1 MSVEAVTRWLRLIE
15 EDAELSPYLIG
26 VDLDRLTAHLT
37 RQLAAGGPVLD
48 GWPGLP
54 EAQRRRAADYLIG
67 VLATDGQGVIDGA
80 AAEFRAGLAGRCP
93 LPAPVTA
100 LVVAALARL
109 VGGGTDRA
117 GRLALL
123 AVLGRVHRRYRLRPE
138 HGPLIGAA
146 LAPVAPRLCP
156 PQVGWERR
164 WRRTWALIERAAGL
178 VGDGPAFWPAEVVGR
193 DLPAEGIAILTVR
206 PWRRLPFRPG
216 QAVPLCLPQ
225 HPGRW
230 RWYCP
235 ANAPRPDGT
244 VELHVRAVAA
254 GTVSR
259 TLVHEVRP
267 GDLLHLGPPVDV
279 GLCLPSNPERAG
291 WPAVARP
298 AGATPV
304 GSGTTPVDS
313 GAVGGR
319 DLLLVAGGTGLAPL
333 RALVEQV
340 AAAPDGRRVT
350 LVVGV
355 RTFADLYDAITLDKL
370 DRAHRWLTVV
380 PAFSHDRCV
389 APAEQGDA
397 LTLALYHHRPGQNV
411 HVCGPPAMLDVARH
425 RLPAAGIP
433 ANRIHLPDR
442 IPWR

>member
-1 MSVEAVTRWLRLIE
+1 MSREAVDRWLRLLE
-15 EDAELSPYLIG
+15 ADAELSAYLIG
-26 VDLDRLTAHLT
+26 VDRDRLTAHLI

-54 EAQRRRAADYLIG
+54 EAQRRRAADYLAG
-67 VLATDGQGVIDGA
+67 VLATDRQGVIDGA
-80 AAEFRAGLAGRCP
+80 VAEFRAGLAGRWP
-93 LPAPVTA
+93 LPAPVAA

-109 VGGGTDRA
+109 VAGGGDRA

-123 AVLGRVHRRYRLRPE
+123 TVLGRVHRRYRLRPE

-146 LAPVAPRLCP
+146 LAAVAPRLCP

-164 WRRTWALIERAAGL
+164 WRRAWVLIERAAGL
-178 VGDGPAFWPAEVVGR
+178 GGDGPAFWPAEVVGR
-193 DLPAEGIAILTVR
+193 DLAAEGIVILTVR

-225 HPGRW
+225 HPDRW

-244 VELHVRAVAA
+244 VELHVRAVPA

-267 GDLLHLGPPVDV
+267 NDLLHLGPPVDI
-279 GLCLPSNPERAG
+279 GLNLPTGSEAAG
-291 WPAVARP
+291 DPPPDSAV
-298 AGATPV
+298 PV
-304 GSGTTPVDS
+304 G
-313 GAVGGR
+313 

-350 LVVGV
+350 LIVGV
-355 RTFADLYDAITLDKL
+355 RTVDDLYDAITLDKL
-370 DRAHRWLTVV
+370 DQAHPWLTVI
-380 PAFSHDRCV
+380 PAFSHDPCA
-389 APAEQGDA
+389 APAEQGNA
-397 LTLALYHHRPGQNV
+397 LTLALYHFRPSQ
-411 HVCGPPAMLDVARH
+411 HLYVCGPPAMIDIARH
-425 RLPAAGIP
+425 RFPAAGIP
-433 ANRIHLPDR
+433 TNQIHLPK
-442 IPWR
+442 II

>member
-1 MSVEAVTRWLRLIE
+1 MSREAVTRWLRLVE
-15 EDAELSPYLIG
+15 ADAELSAYLIG
-26 VDLDRLTAHLT
+26 VDRDRLAAHLT

-54 EAQRRRAADYLIG
+54 EAQRRRAADYLAG
-67 VLATDGQGVIDGA
+67 VLSARDHPVIDEA
-80 AAEFRAGLAGRCP
+80 AARFRAELRCP
-93 LPAPVTA
+93 GLLPERAAA

-109 VGGGTDRA
+109 VGGGGDRA

-156 PQVGWERR
+156 QQADWERR
-164 WRRTWALIERAAGL
+164 WQRAWALIERAAGRM
-178 VGDGPAFWPAEVVGR
+178 GDGPAFWPAEVVGR
-193 DLPAEGIAILTVR
+193 DLAAEGIAILTVR

-216 QAVPLCLPQ
+216 QAVPVCLPQ

-244 VELHVRAVAA
+244 VELHVRAVPA

-259 TLVHEVRP
+259 SLVHEVRP
-267 GDLLHLGPPVDV
+267 NDLLHLGPPVDIGLSLPIPPEPSAV
-279 GLCLPSNPERAG
+279 GCPDETALARA
-291 WPAVARP
+291 A
-298 AGATPV
+298 PV
-304 GSGTTPVDS
+304 GAGRAT
-313 GAVGGR
+313 AR

-340 AAAPDGRRVT
+340 ATAPAGRRVT
-350 LVVGV
+350 LIVGA
-355 RTFADLYDAITLDKL
+355 RTIADLYDAITLDQL
-370 DRAHRWLTVV
+370 DQAHPWLTVV
-380 PAFSHDRCV
+380 PALSHDPFA

-397 LTLALYHHRPGQNV
+397 LTVALDRYRPNQHV
-411 HVCGPPAMLDVARH
+411 YVCGPPAMLDLARG
-425 RLPAAGIP
+425 RLTAAGIP
-433 ANRIHLPDR
+433 ADRIHLPT
-442 IPWR
+442 IC